1 MRAHPAANPRW
12 ALISPDYTE
21 LAVEAAQ
28 RLKASM
34 KPTQPKEPV
43 AEAPSASKNIQRGKA
58 SIRPAVIAVEA
69 QHRLWKP
76 PDICTCSHPSL
87 DPTPRPVDV
96 DLAEHALELM
106 QRGAGEKGGSSCAA
120 ASSSK
125 LLPRFAR
132 HLASGCSLRSPLRLR
147 LLASLAG
154 SPARSAHRLTRLACS
169 SFLHGRQITLAHA
182 GSRNP
187 GGGASRTELV
197 PLSFY

>member
-1 MRAHPAANPRW
+1 MRAHPAANLRR
-12 ALISPDYTE
+12 ALISPDYTG

-43 AEAPSASKNIQRGKA
+43 AEVPSASKSIQRGKA

-87 DPTPRPVDV
+87 DPTPRLVDV

-106 QRGAGEKGGSSCAA
+106 HAA
-120 ASSSK
+120 W
-125 LLPRFAR
+125 
-132 HLASGCSLRSPLRLR
+132 
-147 LLASLAG
+147 
-154 SPARSAHRLTRLACS
+154 
-169 SFLHGRQITLAHA
+169 
-182 GSRNP
+182 SR
-187 GGGASRTELV
+187 
-197 PLSFY
+197 

>member
-1 MRAHPAANPRW
+1 MRAHPAANLRR
-12 ALISPDYTE
+12 ALISPDYTG

-43 AEAPSASKNIQRGKA
+43 AEVPSASKSIQRGKA

-106 QRGAGEKGGSSCAA
+106 CSVEPVRKAA
-120 ASSSK
+120 APVQQPPHRSC
-125 LLPRFAR
+125 LPRFAR
-132 HLASGCSLRSPLRLR
+132 QLASGCSPAAARFARRFACGCSLRSRAH
-147 LLASLAG
+147 LLVLLTASLALPA
-154 SPARSAHRLTRLACS
+154 SPAPHFCTGA
-169 SFLHGRQITLAHA
+169 SFLGID
-182 GSRNP
+182 
-187 GGGASRTELV
+187 
-197 PLSFY
+197 

>member
-1 MRAHPAANPRW
+1 MRAHPAANLRR
-12 ALISPDYTE
+12 ALISPDYTG

-43 AEAPSASKNIQRGKA
+43 AEVPSASKNIQRGKA

-125 LLPRFAR
+125 LLA
-132 HLASGCSLRSPLRLR
+132 SLRSPTRQR
-147 LLASLAG
+147 LLASLAA
-154 SPARSAHRLTRLACS
+154 SPAAARFARGLTYSFCSPPHSPCPPRLLLISARAPVFWGL
-169 SFLHGRQITLAHA
+169 I
-182 GSRNP
+182 N
-187 GGGASRTELV
+187 
-197 PLSFY
+197 

>member
-1 MRAHPAANPRW
+1 MRAHPAANLRR
-12 ALISPDYTE
+12 ALISPDYTG

-43 AEAPSASKNIQRGKA
+43 AEVPSASKSIQRGKA

-106 QRGAGEKGGSSCAA
+106 CSVEPVRKAA
-120 ASSSK
+120 APVQQPPHRSC
-125 LLPRFAR
+125 LPRFAR
-132 HLASGCSLRSPLRLR
+132 QLASGCSLRSPLRLR

-154 SPARSAHRLTRLACS
+154 SPARSAHRLTRLARLISARAPPCK
-169 SFLHGRQITLAHA
+169 LE
-182 GSRNP
+182 GS
-187 GGGASRTELV
+187 V
-197 PLSFY
+197 PLPIAS